1 MNKDNDIKRIL
12 IDIGCDSCFID
23 KYMQCGNDKER
34 LKCLTAYRKK
44 LVEQYHNDIKK
55 IDILDYLVVKINEGK

>member
-1 MNKDNDIKRIL
+1 MKKDNDIKRVL

-23 KYMQCGNDKER
+23 NYMQCGNDNER
-34 LKCLTAYRKK
+34 EKYLTAYRKK

-55 IDILDYLVVKINEGK
+55 IDKLDYLVVKINEGK